1 MRTILAGAAT
11 LVLAIAVAEGA
22 GPEGRGLE
30 IYWVDVEGGAA
41 TLVVTPA
48 GEAVLIDTGFPG
60 DRDALRIQRVAEL
73 AGLARIDHVIVT
85 HFHADHF
92 GGLASLV
99 RLMPIGTLHER
110 PLSSAPDAERA
121 QPQLDAY
128 RSLAV
133 ERRSVVEPG
142 GRVELRDAPG
152 AAPVRL
158 EFLAAS
164 GQLVEPRVR
173 AANDAC
179 RNRTPKAE
187 DTSDN
192 RNSVVSLLTFG
203 RFRFFDGGDLTW
215 AAEADLVCPR
225 DRVGGPVDV
234 YQVDHHGMDTSNN
247 PVLLKTLRPTVAVL
261 NNGPR
266 KGGEAES
273 LRTLRGLAGLRALYQ
288 LHKSLRVP
296 EGDTEAGRIANAA
309 ESCDAHFIKLAVEPD
324 ASRYTVWVPSTGR
337 RETYT
342 TRRR

>member
-99 RLMPIGTLHER
+99 RL
-110 PLSSAPDAERA
+110 
-121 QPQLDAY
+121 LDAY